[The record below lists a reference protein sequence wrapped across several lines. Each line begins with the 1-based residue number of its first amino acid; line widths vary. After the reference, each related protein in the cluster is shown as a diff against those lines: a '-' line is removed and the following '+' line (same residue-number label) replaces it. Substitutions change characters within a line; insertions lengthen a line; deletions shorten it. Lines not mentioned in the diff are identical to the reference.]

1 MSPSVSVV
9 IVNCNSGGHLALCL
23 GALARDMQVS
33 GWDVVVVD
41 NASTDGSENVATMG
55 PGPVRLVRNTENA
68 GFAAAV
74 NRGVSTSVGDLVLV
88 LNPDCQLRPEAMR
101 RLTATLDRQARCA
114 VVGPRVLSRDG
125 SVQGSARGDP
135 TMVTGLFGRSTL
147 FTRLIPRSPVAQRNV
162 KREGFGSGHPD
173 GAEVDWV
180 SGACMLARRTAL
192 AEIGG
197 FDQRYFLYWEDADL
211 CRRLRDTGWTIRYV
225 PAAEAVHVVGG
236 SADSAGPLAVRAF
249 HRSAFIYY
257 TTHVARGHWNPK
269 RWLAWTLLEARCRW
283 KLLST
288 SPWSRR
294 AR

>member
-1 MSPSVSVV
+1 M
-9 IVNCNSGGHLALCL
+9 I
-23 GALARDMQVS
+23 
-33 GWDVVVVD
+33 VVD
-41 NASTDGSENVATMG
+41 NASTDGSERVAMLG
-55 PGPVRLVRNTENA
+55 HGPVRLVRNSENA

-74 NRGVSTSVGDLVLV
+74 NHGVSTSAGDLVLV
-88 LNPDCQLRPEAMR
+88 LNPDCQIRPEAVR

-114 VVGPRVLSRDG
+114 VVGPRVLSQDG

-147 FTRLIPRSPVAQRNV
+147 FTRLFPRTPVAQRNV
-162 KREGFGSGHPD
+162 KQETFGSGQPD

-192 AEIGG
+192 SEIGG

-211 CRRLRDTGWTIRYV
+211 CRRLRDAGWTIRYV
-225 PAAEAVHVVGG
+225 PAAEAVHAVGG
-236 SADSAGPLAVRAF
+236 SSDSTGPLAVRAF
-249 HRSAFIYY
+249 HRSAFTYY
-257 TTHVARGHWNPK
+257 TTHVARGQWNPK

-283 KLLST
+283 KLRSAN
-288 SPWSRR
+288 PWSRR